1 MLVWLKD
8 LQSNWLSWLAVA
20 LTLVVSST
28 SCTLALAMLVAS
40 SGAEENP
47 AGPLGGTVL
56 GMALCVVVLVT
67 LSQMRL
73 IIAEREPVYRSWRMV
88 GMPGWMIVAFILG
101 QVAAVSAAAGFLG
114 VLPARPLLDPCV
126 RALRSDGIPM
136 PDIAVTGQVTAIA
149 VSVCTSAALVGALPP
164 LRRVFRPRT
173 PAHPM
178 WLLVKFLLA
187 AAAIGGTVYGC
198 LHIDDPGDLLSAE
211 MGLVILVALFLPW
224 LMPGIDQWTRAAGI
238 AGANVRV
245 RRHFSTPHI
254 LPWVLLGGFIV
265 AVGSGL
271 RFGND
276 AGAGGTLSSWQV
288 FVALLGPVFA
298 PQHRGRRA
306 YLTAHARAHRLRYP
320 RPHAGRRH
328 SLGLG
333 ARASRGGGV
342 PHPDCGRRGL
352 GAVLGDA
359 PPTPP
364 PAHPTGFLRPNA
376 GRRAVVAGLRRDFW
390 CHVYRRGRRQ
400 AGAGRLCPRRAT
412 RALKGS
418 LRVSEC
424 GPGHC

>member
-20 LTLVVSST
+20 LTLVVSSA

-47 AGPLGGTVL
+47 AGPVGGTVL

-88 GMPGWMIVAFILG
+88 GMPGWLILAFILG

-136 PDIAVTGQVTAIA
+136 PDIVITGQVTAIA
-149 VSVCTSAALVGALPP
+149 VAVCTSAALVGALPP

-173 PAHPM
+173 PAHPA
-178 WLLVKFLLA
+178 WLLVKFPLA

-224 LMPGIDQWTRAAGI
+224 LMPAIDQWTRAAGI

-254 LPWVLLGGFIV
+254 VPWVLLGGFIV

-298 PQHRGRRA
+298 P
-306 YLTAHARAHRLRYP
+306 
-320 RPHAGRRH
+320 
-328 SLGLG
+328 SI
-333 ARASRGGGV
+333 V
-342 PHPDCGRRGL
+342 
-352 GAVLGDA
+352 GAVL
-359 PPTPP
+359 TS
-364 PAHPTGFLRPNA
+364 L
-376 GRRAVVAGLRRDFW
+376 LM
-390 CHVYRRGRRQ
+390 RGRIDSDIRGLTL
-400 AGAGRLCPRRAT
+400 AGATPSAWARVQVGEAACLTLTAAGVVWALCLATLLPLHHLLTPQVSFGRTLVDELWWSAFAVIFGAMFIAVGVVKLALAGFVRAGQ
-412 RALKGS
+412 RE
-418 LRVSEC
+418 R
-424 GPGHC
+424 

>member
-40 SGAEENP
+40 SGTEGDP

-88 GMPGWMIVAFILG
+88 GMPGWMILAFILG
-101 QVAAVSAAAGFLG
+101 HVAVVSAGAGLLG
-114 VLPARPLLDPCV
+114 VLPARPLLAPCV

-136 PDIAVTGQVTAIA
+136 PDIVITGQVTAIA
-149 VSVCTSAALVGALPP
+149 VAVCMSAALVGALPP
-164 LRRVFRPRT
+164 LRRVFRPRAT
-173 PAHPM
+173 AHPA

-187 AAAIGGTVYGC
+187 SAAIGGTAYGC
-198 LHIDDPGDLLSAE
+198 LHIEDPGDLLSAE

-224 LMPGIDQWTRAAGI
+224 LMPALDQWTRAAGI

-245 RRHFSTPHI
+245 RRNFSTPHI
-254 LPWVLLGGFIV
+254 VPWVLIGGFIV

-271 RFGND
+271 RFAND
-276 AGAGGTLSSWQV
+276 AGTGGTLSSWQV

-298 PQHRGRRA
+298 P
-306 YLTAHARAHRLRYP
+306 
-320 RPHAGRRH
+320 
-328 SLGLG
+328 SI
-333 ARASRGGGV
+333 V
-342 PHPDCGRRGL
+342 
-352 GAVLGDA
+352 GAVL
-359 PPTPP
+359 TS
-364 PAHPTGFLRPNA
+364 L
-376 GRRAVVAGLRRDFW
+376 LM
-390 CHVYRRGRRQ
+390 RGRIASDIRGLTL
-400 AGAGRLCPRRAT
+400 AGATPSAWARVQVGEAACLTLTAAGVVCALCLATLLPLHHLLTPQASFGRTLAEELWWSAFAVIFGAMFIALGVVKLALAGFVRAGQ
-412 RALKGS
+412 RE
-418 LRVSEC
+418 R
-424 GPGHC
+424 

>member
-47 AGPLGGTVL
+47 AGPVGGTVL

-88 GMPGWMIVAFILG
+88 GMPGWMILAFILG
-101 QVAAVSAAAGFLG
+101 QVAAVSAAAGFFG
-114 VLPARPLLDPCV
+114 VLPARPLLAPCV

-136 PDIAVTGQVTAIA
+136 PDIAITGQVTAIA
-149 VSVCTSAALVGALPP
+149 VAVCTSAALVGALPP

-173 PAHPM
+173 PAHPA

-211 MGLVILVALFLPW
+211 MGLVILVAVFLPG
-224 LMPGIDQWTRAAGI
+224 LMPGIDQWTRVAGI

-254 LPWVLLGGFIV
+254 VPWVLLGGFIV

-271 RFGND
+271 RFAND

-298 PQHRGRRA
+298 P
-306 YLTAHARAHRLRYP
+306 
-320 RPHAGRRH
+320 
-328 SLGLG
+328 SI
-333 ARASRGGGV
+333 V
-342 PHPDCGRRGL
+342 
-352 GAVLGDA
+352 GAVL
-359 PPTPP
+359 TS
-364 PAHPTGFLRPNA
+364 L
-376 GRRAVVAGLRRDFW
+376 LM
-390 CHVYRRGRRQ
+390 RGRIAADIRGLTL
-400 AGAGRLCPRRAT
+400 AGAAPSAWARVQVGEAACLTLTAAGVVWALCLATLLPLHHLLTPQVSFGRTLVDELWWSAFAVIFGAMFI
-412 RALKGS
+412 ALGVVKLALAGFVHAGQ
-418 LRVSEC
+418 RER
-424 GPGHC
+424 

>member
-20 LTLVVSST
+20 LTLVVSSA

-88 GMPGWMIVAFILG
+88 GMPGWMILSFILG
-101 QVAAVSAAAGFLG
+101 HVAAVSAAAGFLG

-136 PDIAVTGQVTAIA
+136 PDIAITGQVTAIA
-149 VSVCTSAALVGALPP
+149 VAVCTFAALVGALPP

-173 PAHPM
+173 TAHPA

-211 MGLVILVALFLPW
+211 MGLVILVAFFLPW

-254 LPWVLLGGFIV
+254 VPWVLLGGFIV

-298 PQHRGRRA
+298 P
-306 YLTAHARAHRLRYP
+306 
-320 RPHAGRRH
+320 
-328 SLGLG
+328 SI
-333 ARASRGGGV
+333 V
-342 PHPDCGRRGL
+342 
-352 GAVLGDA
+352 GAVL
-359 PPTPP
+359 TS
-364 PAHPTGFLRPNA
+364 L
-376 GRRAVVAGLRRDFW
+376 LM
-390 CHVYRRGRRQ
+390 RGRIDSDIHGLTL
-400 AGAGRLCPRRAT
+400 AGATPSAWARVQVGEAACLTLTAAGVVWALCLATLLPLHHLLTPQVSFGRTLVEELWWSAFAVIFGAMFIALGVVKLALAGFVRAGQ
-412 RALKGS
+412 RE
-418 LRVSEC
+418 R
-424 GPGHC
+424 

>member
-20 LTLVVSST
+20 LTLVVSSA

-88 GMPGWMIVAFILG
+88 GMPWWMIVAFILG
-101 QVAAVSAAAGFLG
+101 QVAAVSAAAGFFG

-136 PDIAVTGQVTAIA
+136 PDIAITGQVTAIA
-149 VSVCTSAALVGALPP
+149 VAVCTSAALVGALPP

-254 LPWVLLGGFIV
+254 VPWVLLGGFIV

-298 PQHRGRRA
+298 P
-306 YLTAHARAHRLRYP
+306 
-320 RPHAGRRH
+320 
-328 SLGLG
+328 SI
-333 ARASRGGGV
+333 V
-342 PHPDCGRRGL
+342 
-352 GAVLGDA
+352 GAVL
-359 PPTPP
+359 TS
-364 PAHPTGFLRPNA
+364 L
-376 GRRAVVAGLRRDFW
+376 LM
-390 CHVYRRGRRQ
+390 RGRIDSDIRGLTL
-400 AGAGRLCPRRAT
+400 AGATPSAWARVQVGEAACLTLTAAGVVWALCLATLLPLHHLLTPQVSFGRTLVEELWWSAFAVIFGAMFIALGVVKLALAGFVRAGQ
-412 RALKGS
+412 RE
-418 LRVSEC
+418 R
-424 GPGHC
+424 

>member
-20 LTLVVSST
+20 LTLVVSSA

-47 AGPLGGTVL
+47 AGPVGGTVL

-88 GMPGWMIVAFILG
+88 GMPEWMILAFILG

-136 PDIAVTGQVTAIA
+136 PDIAITGQVTAIA
-149 VSVCTSAALVGALPP
+149 VAVCMSAALVGALPP

-224 LMPGIDQWTRAAGI
+224 LMPGIDQWTCVAGI

-254 LPWVLLGGFIV
+254 VPWVLLGGFIV

-298 PQHRGRRA
+298 P
-306 YLTAHARAHRLRYP
+306 
-320 RPHAGRRH
+320 
-328 SLGLG
+328 SI
-333 ARASRGGGV
+333 V
-342 PHPDCGRRGL
+342 
-352 GAVLGDA
+352 GAVL
-359 PPTPP
+359 TS
-364 PAHPTGFLRPNA
+364 L
-376 GRRAVVAGLRRDFW
+376 LM
-390 CHVYRRGRRQ
+390 RGRIDSDIRSLTL
-400 AGAGRLCPRRAT
+400 AGATPSAWARVQVGEAACLTLTAAGVVWALCLATLLPLHHLLTPQVSFGRTLVDELWWPAFAVIFGAMFIAVGVVKLALAGFVRAGQ
-412 RALKGS
+412 RE
-418 LRVSEC
+418 R
-424 GPGHC
+424 

>member
-40 SGAEENP
+40 SGTEGDP

-88 GMPGWMIVAFILG
+88 GMPGWMILAFILG
-101 QVAAVSAAAGFLG
+101 QVAVVSAGAGLLG
-114 VLPARPLLDPCV
+114 VLPARSLLAPCV
-126 RALRSDGIPM
+126 RALHSDGIPM
-136 PDIAVTGQVTAIA
+136 PDIAITGQVVVIA
-149 VSVCTSAALVGALPP
+149 VAVCMSAALVGALPP
-164 LRRVFRPRT
+164 LRRVFRPRAA
-173 PAHPM
+173 AHPA
-178 WLLVKFLLA
+178 WLLVKFALA
-187 AAAIGGTVYGC
+187 AAAIGGTVYAC
-198 LHIDDPGDLLSAE
+198 LHIEDPGDLLSAE

-224 LMPGIDQWTRAAGI
+224 LMPALDQWTRAAGI

-254 LPWVLLGGFIV
+254 VPWVLVGGFIV

-271 RFGND
+271 RLASD

-298 PQHRGRRA
+298 P
-306 YLTAHARAHRLRYP
+306 
-320 RPHAGRRH
+320 
-328 SLGLG
+328 SI
-333 ARASRGGGV
+333 V
-342 PHPDCGRRGL
+342 
-352 GAVLGDA
+352 GAVL
-359 PPTPP
+359 TS
-364 PAHPTGFLRPNA
+364 L
-376 GRRAVVAGLRRDFW
+376 LM
-390 CHVYRRGRRQ
+390 RGRIACDIRGLTL
-400 AGAGRLCPRRAT
+400 AGATPAAWARIQVGEAACLTLTAAGVVCALCLTTLLPLHHLLTPQVSFGQTLVEQLWWPAFAVIFGAMFIALGVVKLALAGFVRAGQQE
-412 RALKGS
+412 R
-418 LRVSEC
+418 
-424 GPGHC
+424 

>member
-20 LTLVVSST
+20 LTLVVSSA

-40 SGAEENP
+40 SDAEENP

-73 IIAEREPVYRSWRMV
+73 IISEREPVYRSWRMV

-114 VLPARPLLDPCV
+114 VLPARPLLAPCV

-136 PDIAVTGQVTAIA
+136 PDIAITGQVTVIA
-149 VSVCTSAALVGALPP
+149 VAVCISASLVGALPP

-173 PAHPM
+173 PAHPA

-224 LMPGIDQWTRAAGI
+224 LMPGIDQWTRMAGI

-254 LPWVLLGGFIV
+254 VPWVLIGGFIV

-276 AGAGGTLSSWQV
+276 AGVGGTLSSWQV

-298 PQHRGRRA
+298 P
-306 YLTAHARAHRLRYP
+306 
-320 RPHAGRRH
+320 
-328 SLGLG
+328 SI
-333 ARASRGGGV
+333 V
-342 PHPDCGRRGL
+342 
-352 GAVLGDA
+352 GAVL
-359 PPTPP
+359 TS
-364 PAHPTGFLRPNA
+364 L
-376 GRRAVVAGLRRDFW
+376 LM
-390 CHVYRRGRRQ
+390 RGRIDSDIRGLTL
-400 AGAGRLCPRRAT
+400 AGATPSAWARVQVGEAACLTLTAAGVVWALCLATLLPLHHLLTPQVSFGRTLVDELWWPAFAVIFGAMFIALGVVKLALAGFVRAGQ
-412 RALKGS
+412 RE
-418 LRVSEC
+418 R
-424 GPGHC
+424 

>member
-20 LTLVVSST
+20 LTLVVSSA

-88 GMPGWMIVAFILG
+88 GMPGWMIIAFILG
-101 QVAAVSAAAGFLG
+101 QVAAVSATAGFLG
-114 VLPARPLLDPCV
+114 VLPARPLLAPCV
-126 RALRSDGIPM
+126 RALRSDSIPM
-136 PDIAVTGQVTAIA
+136 PDIAITGQVTAIA
-149 VSVCTSAALVGALPP
+149 VAVCTSAAVVGALPP

-173 PAHPM
+173 PAHPA
-178 WLLVKFLLA
+178 WLLVKFALA

-211 MGLVILVALFLPW
+211 MGLVILVVVFLPW

-254 LPWVLLGGFIV
+254 VPWVLIGGFIV

-298 PQHRGRRA
+298 P
-306 YLTAHARAHRLRYP
+306 
-320 RPHAGRRH
+320 
-328 SLGLG
+328 SI
-333 ARASRGGGV
+333 V
-342 PHPDCGRRGL
+342 
-352 GAVLGDA
+352 GAVL
-359 PPTPP
+359 TS
-364 PAHPTGFLRPNA
+364 L
-376 GRRAVVAGLRRDFW
+376 LM
-390 CHVYRRGRRQ
+390 RGRIDSDIRGLTL
-400 AGAGRLCPRRAT
+400 AGATPLAWARVQVGEAACLTLTAAGVVWALCLATLLPLHHLLTPQVSFGRTLVDELWWSAFAVIFGAMFIAVGVVKL
-412 RALKGS
+412 ALAGFVHAGQ
-418 LRVSEC
+418 RER
-424 GPGHC
+424 

>member
-8 LQSNWLSWLAVA
+8 LQSNWLSWLAVT
-20 LTLVVSST
+20 LTLVVSSA

-88 GMPGWMIVAFILG
+88 GMPGWLILAFILG
-101 QVAAVSAAAGFLG
+101 QVAAVSAAAGLLG

-136 PDIAVTGQVTAIA
+136 PDIVITGQVTAIA
-149 VSVCTSAALVGALPP
+149 VAVCMSAALVGALPP

-178 WLLVKFLLA
+178 WLLVKFPLA

-224 LMPGIDQWTRAAGI
+224 LMPAIDQWTRAAGI

-254 LPWVLLGGFIV
+254 VPWVLLGGFIV

-298 PQHRGRRA
+298 P
-306 YLTAHARAHRLRYP
+306 
-320 RPHAGRRH
+320 
-328 SLGLG
+328 SI
-333 ARASRGGGV
+333 V
-342 PHPDCGRRGL
+342 
-352 GAVLGDA
+352 GAVL
-359 PPTPP
+359 TS
-364 PAHPTGFLRPNA
+364 L
-376 GRRAVVAGLRRDFW
+376 LM
-390 CHVYRRGRRQ
+390 RGRIDSDIRSLTL
-400 AGAGRLCPRRAT
+400 AGATPSAWARVQVGEAACLTLTAAGVVWALCLATLLPLHHLLTPQVSFGRTLVDELWWSAFAVIFGAMFI
-412 RALKGS
+412 ALGVVKLALAGFVHAGQ
-418 LRVSEC
+418 RER
-424 GPGHC
+424 

>member
-254 LPWVLLGGFIV
+254 VPWVLLGGFIV

-298 PQHRGRRA
+298 P
-306 YLTAHARAHRLRYP
+306 
-320 RPHAGRRH
+320 
-328 SLGLG
+328 SI
-333 ARASRGGGV
+333 V
-342 PHPDCGRRGL
+342 
-352 GAVLGDA
+352 GAVL
-359 PPTPP
+359 TS
-364 PAHPTGFLRPNA
+364 L
-376 GRRAVVAGLRRDFW
+376 LM
-390 CHVYRRGRRQ
+390 RGRIDSDIRGLTL
-400 AGAGRLCPRRAT
+400 AGATPSAWARVQVGEAACLTLTAAGVVWALCLATLLPLHHLLTPQVSFGRTLVDELWWSAFAVIFGAMFIALGVVKLALAGFVRAGQ
-412 RALKGS
+412 RE
-418 LRVSEC
+418 R
-424 GPGHC
+424 

>member
-47 AGPLGGTVL
+47 AGPVGGTVL

-88 GMPGWMIVAFILG
+88 GMPGWMIISFILG
-101 QVAAVSAAAGFLG
+101 QVAVVSAAAGLLG
-114 VLPARPLLDPCV
+114 VLPAGPLLAPCV

-136 PDIAVTGQVTAIA
+136 PDIAITGQVTVIA
-149 VSVCTSAALVGALPP
+149 VIVCMSAALVGALPP

-173 PAHPM
+173 TAHPA
-178 WLLVKFLLA
+178 WTVVKFVLA

-211 MGLVILVALFLPW
+211 MGLVILVALFWPW
-224 LMPGIDQWTRAAGI
+224 LMPAIDQWSRAAGI

-245 RRHFSTPHI
+245 RRRFSTPHI
-254 LPWVLLGGFIV
+254 VPWVLVGGFIV

-271 RFGND
+271 RFESS

-298 PQHRGRRA
+298 PSLVSAVLTSLLMHGRIASDIRGLTLAGAAPLAWIRVQVGEA
-306 YLTAHARAHRLRYP
+306 ACLTLTAAGVVCALCLATLLPLHHLLTPQVPFGRTVVEQLWWPAFAVIFGAMFIALGVVKLALAGFVRAGNRER
-320 RPHAGRRH
+320 
-328 SLGLG
+328 
-333 ARASRGGGV
+333 
-342 PHPDCGRRGL
+342 
-352 GAVLGDA
+352 
-359 PPTPP
+359 
-364 PAHPTGFLRPNA
+364 
-376 GRRAVVAGLRRDFW
+376 
-390 CHVYRRGRRQ
+390 
-400 AGAGRLCPRRAT
+400 
-412 RALKGS
+412 
-418 LRVSEC
+418 
-424 GPGHC
+424 